1 MKLLLIT
8 CIQEYEENV
17 KGILKHSGVKSF
29 SYQSVKGYKN
39 ENGGEISNWFV
50 SSDIP
55 TESLLFTVF
64 IENQCMDDIFE
75 QIEKFNT
82 HTTAL
87 SKVHVACLAVDQSI

>member
-29 SYQSVKGYKN
+29 SYQSVKGYRN
-39 ENGGEISNWFV
+39 ENGDEISNWFV
-50 SSDIP
+50 SNDIP

-64 IENQCMDDIFE
+64 IENQCMDDIFGR
-75 QIEKFNT
+75 IEKFNT
-82 HTTAL
+82 DRTAL

>member
-17 KGILKHSGVKSF
+17 KEILKHSGVKSF

-39 ENGGEISNWFV
+39 ENEISNWFV
-50 SSDIP
+50 SSDVP
-55 TESLLFTVF
+55 TKSLLFTVF

-75 QIEKFNT
+75 RIEKFNT
-82 HTTAL
+82 DRTAL
-87 SKVHVACLAVDQSI
+87 SKVHVACLVVDQSI

>member
-75 QIEKFNT
+75 RIEKFNT
-82 HTTAL
+82 DRTAL
-87 SKVHVACLAVDQSI
+87 SKVHVACLVVDQSI